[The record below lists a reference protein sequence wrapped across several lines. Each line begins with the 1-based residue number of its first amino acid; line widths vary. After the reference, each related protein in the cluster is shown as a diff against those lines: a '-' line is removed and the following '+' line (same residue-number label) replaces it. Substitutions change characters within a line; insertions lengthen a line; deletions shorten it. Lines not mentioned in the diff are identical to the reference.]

1 MRTGSPVNA
10 MFKGQR
16 PQEYAWFAISDSLPL
31 ASISPERAA
40 RQIIRA
46 CRYGEAELIITV
58 QAKIAVLARTAAP
71 ELFQDTM
78 ALINQL
84 LPGPSQD
91 GDEAKPGRESESEAA
106 GPQQP
111 LTAATYREAEKN
123 NEM

>member
-46 CRYGEAELIITV
+46 CRYGDAELIITL
-58 QAKIAVLARTAAP
+58 QAKMAVLARTIVP
-71 ELFQDTM
+71 ELFADTM

-84 LPGPSQD
+84 LPGPAMRD
-91 GDEAKPGRESESEAA
+91 GDVARGGPGERIGSGGTVSAA
-106 GPQQP
+106 DGPD
-111 LTAATYREAEKN
+111 LSSCRRK
-123 NEM
+123 